1 MAIVVAAFIGFLAG
15 QFLGLLLEGVGA
27 AIAHYPGG
35 LNALDRA
42 ANPPWW
48 SNALAFLGIWTGF
61 AAAIIYAYREG
72 HLRALPD
79 QWRPRVGDAIY
90 IVVGVAMQFI
100 IDLAYE
106 PFHFK
111 SLSHPVNHLFK
122 AAHGPGFVLIAIL
135 TTFVAPIFEEYAEL
149 NGVSSRVKFQP
160 GSFFSDPLP
169 RVDVI
174 TMGHILHD
182 WNLEEKRM
190 LIRKAYE
197 ALPEG
202 GAFIAYDAII
212 DDDRSKNA
220 FGLLMSLNMLIE
232 TPGGFDY
239 TGADCMGWMKEAGF
253 RETRVE
259 HLVGPDSMVVGIK

>member
-1 MAIVVAAFIGFLAG
+1 LSSSSVSLQENRPRVVAIVVAAFIGFLAG

-135 TTFVAPIFEEYAEL
+135 TTFVVPIFEEWLFRGVIFRAIAEGAT
-149 NGVSSRVKFQP
+149 GVTKNTAVTLGVIVSAILF
-160 GSFFSDPLP
+160 GAAHGEPLQFAGL
-169 RVDVI
+169 VLLGTV
-174 TMGHILHD
+174 L
-182 WNLEEKRM
+182 
-190 LIRKAYE
+190 
-197 ALPEG
+197 
-202 GAFIAYDAII
+202 AII
-212 DDDRSKNA
+212 MHRTQRLVPSYLAHASFNA
-220 FGLLMSLNMLIE
+220 TALVAVI
-232 TPGGFDY
+232 
-239 TGADCMGWMKEAGF
+239 AQRAG
-253 RETRVE
+253 
-259 HLVGPDSMVVGIK
+259 H